1 MFHGGLGGGCTWL
14 LVPELVFTSSEL
26 ASLLWNGCLK
36 DEAALRSKMRFI
48 ALQPLLTTQAK
59 VRKGGNRSE
68 RCIPHRILS
77 RWIRMIEASWL
88 RLVDLNE
95 VVVFTRGSKIWSFL
109 VQLPGKG
116 FW

>member
-1 MFHGGLGGGCTWL
+1 
-14 LVPELVFTSSEL
+14 
-26 ASLLWNGCLK
+26 
-36 DEAALRSKMRFI
+36 
-48 ALQPLLTTQAK
+48 
-59 VRKGGNRSE
+59 
-68 RCIPHRILS
+68 
-77 RWIRMIEASWL
+77 MIEASWL